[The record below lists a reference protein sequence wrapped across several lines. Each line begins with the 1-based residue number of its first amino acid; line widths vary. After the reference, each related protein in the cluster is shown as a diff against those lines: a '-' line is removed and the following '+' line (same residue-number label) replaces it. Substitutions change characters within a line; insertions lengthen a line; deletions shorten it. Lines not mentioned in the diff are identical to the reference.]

1 VTRQDVRIATVYKPT
16 PLGRSEIHAMD
27 TIRWLRVSESLAEL
41 GFSVD
46 MIVQTGDA
54 LGPPRPTLR
63 YVPPSTVD
71 WSSCH
76 VVKTLYPTGFRT
88 LLETGGE
95 KHPCIIA
102 RVGAVVGPTDD
113 TAGVYFFGEER
124 RVLWET
130 HQAVRQRARYVTV
143 LTEPSRTLWQD
154 QFGLHVP
161 VLLVPTGVDRKIPPP
176 GRNPFDGS
184 TPKNA
189 VYVGNIYTRHQ
200 RELNLRWQERL
211 NALGA
216 RLLARGIRLHFVGA
230 GRTDRLDPRV
240 VTIVGPVAHEA
251 VWDYQYFAD
260 VGIVLARGAEQHDE
274 ASKLYYYLRAGL
286 PVVSEAPVPNN
297 HLITASGLG
306 LIAPYGDEAI
316 MAEMIE
322 AATLRRWDRRAAQA
336 YVLAHHTWDRRAQV
350 YEGILTAEFGLS
362 NGAADPKAPAAGL
375 ADPRTPENVPA
386 PGWRAAPRG
395 GEPTAGRPSVSRRR
409 AGPRPRSCR
418 QARAAGPRT
427 RPSGG

>member
-260 VGIVLARGAEQHDE
+260 VGIVLA
-274 ASKLYYYLRAGL
+274 
-286 PVVSEAPVPNN
+286 
-297 HLITASGLG
+297 LG
-306 LIAPYGDEAI
+306 
-316 MAEMIE
+316 
-322 AATLRRWDRRAAQA
+322 RRAARRGQQA
-336 YVLAHHTWDRRAQV
+336 LLLPPGRPPGCERGARPEQPSHHGVGPRADRPLRRR
-350 YEGILTAEFGLS
+350 GHHG
-362 NGAADPKAPAAGL
+362 GDDRGGHAPALGS
-375 ADPRTPENVPA
+375 
-386 PGWRAAPRG
+386 
-395 GEPTAGRPSVSRRR
+395 AGRPGIRPGPSHLGS
-409 AGPRPRSCR
+409 AGPGLRGYPDRRVRSEQRCSRSQGASGGSGRSEDPRER
-418 QARAAGPRT
+418 PRT
-427 RPSGG
+427 RLARCAARR